1 MFLVAALSEAHG
13 AQQVHVSGT
22 EVLQGA
28 TVDGTAFSPLIA
40 HDLHHVVHLKGLLLL
55 VLLEVPGTQRH
66 LTLQTDFHSR
76 RLLVNAVV
84 AKNLRPLGLCLGEP
98 VQLALAGLEALD
110 NAAELEVPLQGVH
123 VLEFQ
128 ATLRALWV
136 LVVDLGGGVGHH
148 PYASSAVVVSTGED
162 HRIGEE
168 LKADGAAQL
177 VGQQL
182 PRFGKRHDG
191 K

>member
-1 MFLVAALSEAHG
+1 M
-13 AQQVHVSGT
+13 
-22 EVLQGA
+22 
-28 TVDGTAFSPLIA
+28 
-40 HDLHHVVHLKGLLLL
+40 
-55 VLLEVPGTQRH
+55 LLEVPYTQRH
-66 LTLQTDFHSR
+66 LALQTDFQSR

-84 AKNLRPLGLCLGEP
+84 TKNLCPLGLRLGEP
-98 VQLALAGLEALD
+98 VQPALAGLEALD

-128 ATLRALWV
+128 ATLWALRAL
-136 LVVDLGGGVGHH
+136 VVNLGGGVGGH
-148 PYASSAVVVSTGED
+148 PYASSAVVVSTGEH

-182 PRFGKRHDG
+182 PWFGKRHDEKLISSLASKRSRG
-191 K
+191 WFTLPLATLTV